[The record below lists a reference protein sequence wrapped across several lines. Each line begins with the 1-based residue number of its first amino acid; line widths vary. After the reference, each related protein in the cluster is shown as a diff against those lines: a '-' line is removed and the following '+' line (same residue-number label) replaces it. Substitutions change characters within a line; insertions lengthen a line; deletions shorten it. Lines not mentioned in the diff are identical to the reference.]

1 MSVTWTLGLRDAFS
15 KLILVEIEDT
25 VVETYQ
31 VCFLVQGLFEV
42 LVVE

>member
-1 MSVTWTLGLRDAFS
+1 MDTRVRDAFS

-25 VVETYQ
+25 VVETHQ